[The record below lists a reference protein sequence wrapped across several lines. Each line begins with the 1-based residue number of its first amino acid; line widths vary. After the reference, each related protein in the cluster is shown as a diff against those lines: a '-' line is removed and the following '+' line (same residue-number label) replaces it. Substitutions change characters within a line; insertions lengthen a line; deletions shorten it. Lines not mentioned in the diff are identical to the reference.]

1 MSKKGNKSIK
11 PRRQV
16 VMVIVEGQSDENAL
30 YVSLTEAFEAKYGE
44 DVNVLFARIKNE
56 NDTEGGDITSRSG
69 ACPDKL
75 HMLMNKL
82 IVMPCLDDY
91 SLMPKY
97 ITEIVHIIDVDGVYI
112 DDTQVLQVDADTPLL
127 HPIYEDASI
136 LANDP
141 DKIRERN
148 ARKRDNIDALLAFQ
162 KDGFSIQ
169 NFVDTGHG
177 NKPTTK
183 PHTVPYALYYFS
195 CNLDHFTV
203 NDRNLDRYTKV
214 YRADIFARQYGNSVD
229 DFVGFLKNDTA
240 AIKDLSYED
249 SWAMLK
255 RGNNSLGRYTN
266 ISLLL
271 KSLLGDD
278 IFNYT
283 ERAAG

>member
-1 MSKKGNKSIK
+1 MLNIAHRGFSGKY
-11 PRRQV
+11 P
-16 VMVIVEGQSDENAL
+16 EN
-30 YVSLTEAFEAKYGE
+30 T
-44 DVNVLFARIKNE
+44 
-56 NDTEGGDITSRSG
+56 
-69 ACPDKL
+69 
-75 HMLMNKL
+75 
-82 IVMPCLDDY
+82 
-91 SLMPKY
+91 
-97 ITEIVHIIDVDGVYI
+97 
-112 DDTQVLQVDADTPLL
+112 
-127 HPIYEDASI
+127 
-136 LANDP
+136 
-141 DKIRERN
+141 
-148 ARKRDNIDALLAFQ
+148 LLAFQ

-214 YRADIFARQYGNSVD
+214 YRADIFARQYGNSVG

>member
-1 MSKKGNKSIK
+1 MAKRESKSSK

-30 YVSLTEAFEAKYGE
+30 YVPLTEAFEAKYGE

-56 NDTEGGDITSRSG
+56 DDTEGGDITSRSG
-69 ACPDKL
+69 VYPDKL
-75 HMLMNKL
+75 QMLMNKL

-112 DDTQVLQVDADTPLL
+112 DDTQVLAADADTPLQ
-127 HPIYEDASI
+127 HPTYEDAYI

-162 KDGFSIQ
+162 KDGFPIQ
-169 NFVDTGHG
+169 NFVDTGRG
-177 NKPTTK
+177 NKATTK
-183 PHTVPYALYYFS
+183 IHTVPYSLYYFS

-214 YRADIFARQYGNSVD
+214 YSADLFARRYGNSVD
-229 DFVGFLKNDTA
+229 DFAGFLRNDPA
-240 AIKDLSYED
+240 AIKDLSYEE
-249 SWAMLK
+249 SWTMLTQ
-255 RGNNSLGRYTN
+255 GNNSLGRYTN

-271 KSLLGDD
+271 KSLLGED
-278 IFNYT
+278 IFDYM
-283 ERAAG
+283 EKAAG

>member
-1 MSKKGNKSIK
+1 MAKRESKSSK

-30 YVSLTEAFEAKYGE
+30 YVPLTEAFEAKYGE

-56 NDTEGGDITSRSG
+56 DDTEGGDITSRG
-69 ACPDKL
+69 GVCPDKL

-112 DDTQVLQVDADTPLL
+112 GDTQVLEADADAQLL
-127 HPIYEDASI
+127 HPVYEDASI

-141 DKIRERN
+141 DKIRARN
-148 ARKRDNIDALLAFQ
+148 ARKRDNIAALLAFQ
-162 KDGFSIQ
+162 KDGFPIQ
-169 NFVDTGHG
+169 NFVDTGRG

-183 PHTVPYALYYFS
+183 AHTVPYSLYYFS

-214 YRADIFARQYGNSVD
+214 YSADIFARRYGNSVD
-229 DFVGFLKNDTA
+229 DFVGFLRRDPA
-240 AIKDLSYED
+240 AIKELSYEE

-255 RGNNSLGRYTN
+255 QGNNSLGRYTN

-271 KSLLGDD
+271 KSLLGEE
-278 IFNYT
+278 IFDYT
-283 ERAAG
+283 EKVAG

>member
-1 MSKKGNKSIK
+1 MAKRESKSSK

-30 YVSLTEAFEAKYGE
+30 YVPLTEAFEAKYGE

-56 NDTEGGDITSRSG
+56 DDTEGGDITSCNG
-69 ACPDKL
+69 VCPDKL

-112 DDTQVLQVDADTPLL
+112 DDTQVLEADADTQLL
-127 HPIYEDASI
+127 HPIYEDTAI

-148 ARKRDNIDALLAFQ
+148 ARKRDNIASLLAFQ
-162 KDGFSIQ
+162 KDGFPIQ
-169 NFVDTGHG
+169 NFVDTGRG
-177 NKPTTK
+177 YKPTTK
-183 PHTVPYALYYFS
+183 THTVPYSLYYFS

-214 YRADIFARQYGNSVD
+214 YSADLFARRYGNSVD
-229 DFVGFLKNDTA
+229 DFVGFLRIDPA
-240 AIKDLSYED
+240 AIKELSYEE
-249 SWAMLK
+249 SWEMLK
-255 RGNNSLGRYTN
+255 QGNNSLGRYTN

-278 IFNYT
+278 IFDYT
-283 ERAAG
+283 EKAAG